1 MDAVIV
7 AIPIGVDVL
16 LRLRGQV
23 ARVWMSSLAPLV
35 GAAVP
40 FLALQLIFNIG
51 VTGSW
56 RRTPF
61 ELYAD
66 LDYPGTTLGF
76 HQFDPNLRPASLLPQ
91 KQKFHDEWT
100 IPAIQRHQPGK
111 VFENWISRDLRA
123 TFTSTL
129 PHPVLIILLPAGLI
143 ALVCRKRLTVV
154 TAFPIWIAL
163 YTFYTWLLPH
173 YALVAIPAMFAL
185 ALLGAREIELV
196 WPPVR
201 NVIGTVLTMGIT
213 VLCLLQTNEFNRQMH
228 DQLFD
233 TSELRDVDAKLA
245 ALDRKPAI
253 VLFHF
258 PPDGNPHIEPVYN
271 VDVARPDDAP
281 VIRAQDLGA
290 RNKEIFDYY
299 AARQPQRAF
308 YLYNRSDLSIRF
320 LGFAKDLGH
329 AN

>member
-1 MDAVIV
+1 
-7 AIPIGVDVL
+7 
-16 LRLRGQV
+16 
-23 ARVWMSSLAPLV
+23 
-35 GAAVP
+35 
-40 FLALQLIFNIG
+40 
-51 VTGSW
+51 
-56 RRTPF
+56 
-61 ELYAD
+61 
-66 LDYPGTTLGF
+66 
-76 HQFDPNLRPASLLPQ
+76 
-91 KQKFHDEWT
+91 
-100 IPAIQRHQPGK
+100 
-111 VFENWISRDLRA
+111 
-123 TFTSTL
+123 
-129 PHPVLIILLPAGLI
+129 
-143 ALVCRKRLTVV
+143 
-154 TAFPIWIAL
+154 
-163 YTFYTWLLPH
+163 
-173 YALVAIPAMFAL
+173 
-185 ALLGAREIELV
+185 
-196 WPPVR
+196 
-201 NVIGTVLTMGIT
+201 MGIT